1 MWTLGICDDDPH
13 FALELS
19 KRLRDL
25 CAVKLP
31 ERIDCRVLSSFSSAA
46 EVLAFLENNTI
57 NVLFLDIDMPGTNGF
72 QLAEI
77 IREKYSDTVIIFVSA
92 YDDFVYSSFAYS
104 PFRFLRKTHLS
115 AELPAAMDS
124 LIRRYWFDQEMLS
137 FETTEGGEWLR
148 IKDIVLFEGQRNYFV
163 VGTVSGKAY
172 KCRGTLNSVEDA
184 VSKYDFFRVQ
194 SSYIVNLEHV
204 EKLDG
209 DRILMRSGEEITI
222 GRQKRSLFRTAY
234 MEFIRRRIVQ

>member
-1 MWTLGICDDDPH
+1 MWTLGICDDDPY

-77 IREKYSDTVIIFVSA
+77 IREKYADTVIIFVSA

-124 LIRRYWFDQEMLS
+124 LIRQYWFDQEMLS
-137 FETTEGGEWLR
+137 FETNEGGEWLR

-163 VGTVSGKAY
+163 VATVSGKAY

-194 SSYIVNLEHV
+194 SSYIVNLEYV

-222 GRQKRSLFRTAY
+222 GRQKRSVFRTAY
-234 MEFIRRRIVQ
+234 MEFIRRRIAQ

>member
-19 KRLRDL
+19 KRLREL

-31 ERIDCRVLSSFSSAA
+31 ERIDCRILSSFGFAE
-46 EVLAFLENNTI
+46 EVLAYLKTKTI

-77 IREKYSDTVIIFVSA
+77 IREKHPDTVIIFVSA

-104 PFRFLRKTHLS
+104 PFRFLRKAHLS
-115 AELPAAMDS
+115 RELPATVDS
-124 LIRRYWFDQEMLS
+124 LIRQYWFDKEMLS
-137 FETTEGGEWLR
+137 FETIEGGEWLR
-148 IKDIVLFEGQRNYFV
+148 IKDVILFEGQRNYFV
-163 VGTVSGKAY
+163 IKTASGKEY
-172 KCRGTLNSVEDA
+172 KCRGTLNSVEGV

-194 SSYIVNLEHV
+194 SSFIVNLEHIEKV
-204 EKLDG
+204 EG
-209 DRILMRSGEEITI
+209 DRLLMRSGEVITL
-222 GRQKRSLFRTAY
+222 GRKKRDPFKTAY
-234 MEFIRRRIVQ
+234 MEYILRRVVQ